1 MFGSNHS
8 FRHAELPPES
18 SKREFQKA
26 AVSRHLRYLC
36 VPSAALQE
44 TCMRDRPVISIEEFS
59 SKSSR
64 CVENNSKDDFYDEL
78 NVLMSKIASQQVV
91 IVGIDA
97 NAKMG
102 LEQQSNVRGK
112 WYYPSERTSDNCDRL
127 VDSCE
132 QTGLI
137 IASTLRRNHRRHQ
150 LRWQESTFLTSEER
164 HKRKMNTIKLQ
175 LGFKICFHKRNRG
188 VPLQPKIEMAGLKDE
203 ECRTKFRQRVSV
215 HVGVRNRKKL
225 SDFPSQIA
233 SRRCKGNAPGSIAAG
248 KNSPLHL
255 RKKSTSTYNSVCVAR
270 SAVDFNQEKGLRRRL
285 RRQLQQ
291 DRGNEWTARAKEF
304 EKAWENKN
312 SRSTYTLLKQ
322 YSSKMKRCSPVLNT
336 ASVMA
341 VGEATF
347 EAWWVTSRPCLAGK
361 HRQLPNSSTFIG
373 RHMRLTFLDTEPPT
387 ESEVLY
393 PKDEKWKIW

>member
-175 LGFKICFHKRNRG
+175 LGYVLPRNIPQSDIRKSRA
-188 VPLQPKIEMAGLKDE
+188 VWDVAFDSDSSFSQLQDMFPQKKPRSSPSTE
-203 ECRTKFRQRVSV
+203 
-215 HVGVRNRKKL
+215 NR
-225 SDFPSQIA
+225 D
-233 SRRCKGNAPGSIAAG
+233 G
-248 KNSPLHL
+248 
-255 RKKSTSTYNSVCVAR
+255 R
-270 SAVDFNQEKGLRRRL
+270 SERRRM
-285 RRQLQQ
+285 Q
-291 DRGNEWTARAKEF
+291 DE
-304 EKAWENKN
+304 
-312 SRSTYTLLKQ
+312 
-322 YSSKMKRCSPVLNT
+322 
-336 ASVMA
+336 
-341 VGEATF
+341 
-347 EAWWVTSRPCLAGK
+347 
-361 HRQLPNSSTFIG
+361 I
-373 RHMRLTFLDTEPPT
+373 PPT
-387 ESEVLY
+387 CVCSCWSTEQKEA
-393 PKDEKWKIW
+393 